1 MYKFTQKQVDL
12 MEALGHMTDMDK
24 EMCYEGYQ
32 EAYWEQ
38 RANGIPAEKSF
49 TKWLERA
56 IVWKAQVQMLRS
68 KITA

>member
-12 MEALGHMTDMDK
+12 MEALGHMTDK

-49 TKWLERA
+49 TKWLERG
-56 IVWKAQVQMLRS
+56 IVWKAQVQTLRS